1 MIIQLLDIF
10 YIIPLNV
17 NSGNVIICY
26 QETIE
31 SIHGTIDCHIHKSL
45 MDGYLQS
52 GDPKDVKRDAKPSRR
67 MDRGYK
73 KGCENLK
80 WTLDATISSNDW

>member
-1 MIIQLLDIF
+1 
-10 YIIPLNV
+10 
-17 NSGNVIICY
+17 
-26 QETIE
+26 
-31 SIHGTIDCHIHKSL
+31 